1 MRADRPAT
9 GEGSTDPSPA
19 RRERRS
25 RVTTAALVLAA
36 LVTLASCT
44 SPGTPGADDPG
55 DSGATSTA
63 SPSDSAG
70 TETGTTEPIEPTGTG
85 SGATPDVSVADV
97 RATLGA
103 VDPCALLGDAGDG
116 ARARLAEGPHTCE
129 AQLGGARVR
138 VEVGVP
144 LDDTGT
150 EAARSE
156 VAGLVALTALGG
168 CRVVFPVGPEHGV
181 SVTLD
186 DRCDVLPR
194 AADVVGTTLGAP
206 DADDLLRPSGPDA
219 HTACEL
225 ISAVV
230 DEPDLLVD
238 AAGPLSQGLDH
249 CALEAGPV
257 LARTGL
263 DIDYT
268 PLPFD
273 RLAQLLRGARV
284 TVAGRDA
291 VVSESGTG
299 CFVHTY
305 LWESR
310 ARGHRDEVSAEA
322 VVRARDCRE
331 ARRVTGELI
340 AAAAVAPVAPGSLTD
355 LVAASQG

>member
-25 RVTTAALVLAA
+25 RVATAALVLAA

-63 SPSDSAG
+63 LPSDSAG

-85 SGATPDVSVADV
+85 SGAPPDVSVADV

-103 VDPCALLGDAGDG
+103 VDPCALLGGAGDG

-150 EAARSE
+150 EAARGD

-186 DRCDVLPR
+186 DRCEVLPR
-194 AADVVGTTLGAP
+194 AADVVGTTLG
-206 DADDLLRPSGPDA
+206 
-219 HTACEL
+219 
-225 ISAVV
+225 
-230 DEPDLLVD
+230 
-238 AAGPLSQGLDH
+238 
-249 CALEAGPV
+249 ALEAGPV

-273 RLAQLLRGARV
+273 RLAQLLQGSRV

-310 ARGHRDEVSAEA
+310 ARGRRDEVSAEA